1 MRTINPVETRILEL
15 ASFDLGQEKKIIRKV
30 RRREV
35 IPNRRYSWLL
45 FEKENDPEPFETVVL
60 DVSLMEAIEIDE
72 SVGAELDAY
81 LWY

>member
-1 MRTINPVETRILEL
+1 MRAINPVETRILEL
-15 ASFDLGQEKKIIRKV
+15 ASFDLGQEKKIICKV